1 MKANV
6 THTIRR
12 GQIRFALHA
21 YNNEDD
27 IEHAVDCVEKA
38 MKTL

>member
-1 MKANV
+1 MKAKV
-6 THTIRR
+6 VHTIRR

-27 IEHAVDCVEKA
+27 VEHAVDCVGEE